1 MDEFTDLSLPLP
13 EPIMTTPDHVIQDPA
28 DNDGTRN
35 LDDPQ
40 PETHLT
46 TKNLSFDAQ
55 CNPGVNV
62 GQEGNTAQT
71 TGKSG
76 SAKEKAAEVSPTA
89 GNDWIEPGPSVEEL
103 PPANFHDYSSQKRA
117 MRPPDRYGDWE
128 FNTITSS
135 DYPLILRNKIANF
148 RTFVQEQKNRALR
161 LKSDYMRKVQQLRKQ
176 GL

>member
-1 MDEFTDLSLPLP
+1 MEKEGEDENELHGGHGTSSGGGLDGDEGDIDEFTDLCLPLP
-13 EPIMTTPDHVIQDPA
+13 EPIMSTPDQVIQDRA
-28 DNDGTRN
+28 YNDGTRN

-71 TGKSG
+71 TGKTG
-76 SAKEKAAEVSPTA
+76 PAKEKAAEVSPTA

-103 PPANFHDYSSQKRA
+103 PPA
-117 MRPPDRYGDWE
+117 
-128 FNTITSS
+128 
-135 DYPLILRNKIANF
+135 
-148 RTFVQEQKNRALR
+148 
-161 LKSDYMRKVQQLRKQ
+161 
-176 GL
+176 